1 MNEQLLHKGYVQ
13 VYTGDCKGKTTAA
26 LGLAFRAMGKGLKTY
41 VGQFMKGGEYAELES
56 ARMVSP
62 YITIVQYGKE
72 GFIKLTNP
80 PQQEAVDMAREGLEK
95 AKQAMLSGQ
104 YDIIILDEINTAN
117 FFNLISVESIL
128 DLIKQK
134 PNGLEI
140 VLTGGPKAHNQV
152 IEAADLVT
160 QMVEVKHYYRQG
172 VPAREGIEK

>member
-1 MNEQLLHKGYVQ
+1 
-13 VYTGDCKGKTTAA
+13 
-26 LGLAFRAMGKGLKTY
+26 
-41 VGQFMKGGEYAELES
+41 
-56 ARMVSP
+56 
-62 YITIVQYGKE
+62 
-72 GFIKLTNP
+72 
-80 PQQEAVDMAREGLEK
+80 MAREGLEK
-95 AKQAMLSGQ
+95 AKLAMLSGQ

-140 VLTGGPKAHNQV
+140 VLTGGPKAHDLV

-160 QMVEVKHYYRQG
+160 QMVEVKHYYRRG